1 MHVWRDAT
9 NGSNMK
15 NKSLNE
21 DDPLDRKI
29 DFSNARPNR
38 FWLGV
43 VDRRCV
49 RLIDKDL
56 ADLFPDNETMNT
68 ALRAIAEAARRSKV
82 SARRATVTRKRVSKS
97 RR

>member
-1 MHVWRDAT
+1 MNS
-9 NGSNMK
+9 NGTTRRRART
-15 NKSLNE
+15 NKSVDE
-21 DDPLDRKI
+21 DDPLDRDI

-82 SARRATVTRKRVSKS
+82 TARRATVTRKGVSKS

>member
-1 MHVWRDAT
+1 
-9 NGSNMK
+9 MK
-15 NKSLNE
+15 NKSADN
-21 DDPLDRKI
+21 DPLDLEI

-43 VDRRCV
+43 VDRSCV

-56 ADLFPDNETMNT
+56 ADLFPDNDAVNT
-68 ALRAIAEAARRSKV
+68 ALRAIADAARRSKV
-82 SARRATVTRKRVSKS
+82 IARRATVARKRVAKS